1 MMKAIIILDGTPEE
15 IAALVVGLQGRH
27 EIQVPTGNLSEAIRD
42 TLLESAGKL

>member
-1 MMKAIIILDGTPEE
+1 MDVIIAFNASAKE

-27 EIQVPTGNLSEAIRD
+27 EIQVPTGDLAEAIRD